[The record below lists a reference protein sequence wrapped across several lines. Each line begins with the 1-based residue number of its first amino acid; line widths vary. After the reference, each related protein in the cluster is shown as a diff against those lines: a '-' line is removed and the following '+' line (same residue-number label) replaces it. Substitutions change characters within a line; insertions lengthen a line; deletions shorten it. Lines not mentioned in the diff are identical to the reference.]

1 MLSRSHVLSSFVL
14 RRQARA
20 FTTVNRPVAKGWR
33 KYAQQ
38 FRDKPASYMTTFA
51 VLHEI
56 TAIVPF
62 PVIYYMLDHVSWEV
76 PVPEEAVAEGN
87 RIMNKLRTRY
97 GYEPLEP
104 QNRVMV
110 NLATTYA
117 IVKVLM
123 PVRVMASVT
132 LTPFFA
138 ERLVGPVLVSVRRWF
153 KRS

>member
-1 MLSRSHVLSSFVL
+1 M
-14 RRQARA
+14 AA
-20 FTTVNRPVAKGWR
+20 GWR

-38 FRDKPASYMTTFA
+38 FRDKPASYVTTFA
-51 VLHEI
+51 VLHEV

-62 PVIYYMLDHVSWEV
+62 PFIYYVLDRVSWEV
-76 PVPEEAVAEGN
+76 PVPDEVVAEGN
-87 RIMNKLRTRY
+87 RIMSKLRARY

-123 PVRVMASVT
+123 PLRVAASVSM
-132 LTPFFA
+132 TPFFA
-138 ERLVGPVLVSVRRWF
+138 ERLVGPVLASVRRWF